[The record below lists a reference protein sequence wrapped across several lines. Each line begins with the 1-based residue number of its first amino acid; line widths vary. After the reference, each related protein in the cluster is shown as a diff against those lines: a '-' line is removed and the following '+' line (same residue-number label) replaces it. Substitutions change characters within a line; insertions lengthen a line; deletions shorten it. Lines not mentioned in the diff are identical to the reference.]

1 MDRAY
6 LLQTK
11 RPSIQEMGVSL
22 FRRIIFED
30 TQLQK
35 KILDG
40 TCDIITSDRAGQAD
54 GETLCRNA
62 MLMFHDLTVYTHV
75 IEPRLL
81 HLAQTY
87 VMEWA
92 DNAVGSMSLAEYVTG
107 SVQLMDNELKRC
119 ETVGLDLSTRRELLT
134 LLEHQLIQRRQEK
147 LRTLTSNSTDMDYVT
162 NCFQ

>member
-1 MDRAY
+1 MIQDTIRGIFFYMDRAY

-22 FRRIIFED
+22 FRTIIFED
-30 TQLQK
+30 SQLQK

-40 TCDIITSDRAGQAD
+40 TCDIISADRAGQVHD
-54 GETLCRNA
+54 ESLCKRA
-62 MLMFHDLTVYTHV
+62 MAMFHDLAVYTHV

-92 DNAVGSMSLAEYVTG
+92 GNAVKSTGLAEYVNG
-107 SVQLMDNELKRC
+107 SVELMDRELRRC

-134 LLEHQLIQRRQEK
+134 LLEHQLIQRQQDK
-147 LRTLTSNSTDMDYVT
+147 LCKFSI
-162 NCFQ
+162 

>member
-22 FRRIIFED
+22 FRTIIFED
-30 TQLQK
+30 SQLQK

-40 TCDIITSDRAGQAD
+40 TCDIISSDRAGQVHD
-54 GETLCRNA
+54 ESLCKHA
-62 MLMFHDLTVYTHV
+62 IAMFHDLTVYTHV
-75 IEPRLL
+75 VEPRLL

-87 VMEWA
+87 VMDWA
-92 DNAVGSMSLAEYVTG
+92 ENAVKSTSLAEYVNG
-107 SVQLMDNELKRC
+107 SVDLMDRELKRC

-134 LLEHQLIQRRQEK
+134 LLEHQLIQRQQEK
-147 LRTLTSNSTDMDYVT
+147 LCKFFIQIKLKL
-162 NCFQ
+162 QH